1 MAETCIPFL
10 DKTCSG
16 TRPYEQTTTNDY
28 ECINSSNQH
37 SIVRVWQSEKGGKNT
52 SKFIMSTSKG
62 NRNLPV
68 KSKSMQESGK
78 ALHDQQDDNRFH

>member
-16 TRPYEQTTTNDY
+16 TRPYKQTTNDY

-37 SIVRVWQSEKGGKNT
+37 SIQKCGFGRVKKEEKKHVKIYNVYFKRKQKLTSEVEEHARKRTG
-52 SKFIMSTSKG
+52 
-62 NRNLPV
+62 LP
-68 KSKSMQESGK
+68 
-78 ALHDQQDDNRFH
+78 